1 MPFGQSIVGGCAA
14 PLRAKP
20 EQRQHFDRW
29 FHDCDHEIHRRC
41 AEGWLEADDD
51 GDPAIWQYIRD
62 AVIANCQRAA
72 DGQGHP

>member
-1 MPFGQSIVGGCAA
+1 MNDGVPADDPAVMDLAE
-14 PLRAKP
+14 

-41 AEGWLEADDD
+41 AQGWLEATDDR
-51 GDPAIWQYIRD
+51 DPALWQYIHD

-72 DGQGHP
+72 DGQDQR